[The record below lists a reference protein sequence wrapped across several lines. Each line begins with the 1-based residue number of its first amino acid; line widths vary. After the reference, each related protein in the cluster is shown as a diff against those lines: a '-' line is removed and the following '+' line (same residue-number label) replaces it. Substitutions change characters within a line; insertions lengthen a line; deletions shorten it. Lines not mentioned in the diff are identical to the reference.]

1 MKVWVS
7 VIECVEVKARLKCF
21 LKWPGSANNQQ
32 KMQDKKTSENTRYYY
47 FNFIFNVL
55 KIQIVCEN

>member
-1 MKVWVS
+1 
-7 VIECVEVKARLKCF
+7 